1 MENYTLMN
9 DRVVKKLFT
18 STKVGKRYSA
28 AVIANVL
35 NLDEEDVY
43 NNLEYIHPEISSN
56 ASIVNSTADT
66 VYISDKTYIDIEF
79 NMIDGPSNRV
89 KNEAYIVHLYLR
101 QLKNHK
107 DYKNLKKVI
116 QINIDN
122 FDFYGKNKFLY
133 HSMMMELKLHLIEN
147 ESIEIYHINLPNLRK
162 LDYNVIVTDGE
173 RLKKILYILICEDK
187 EKLDGLYKGDDLML
201 SLQEEAKEIAEE
213 MKTWPYFDRDEIL
226 RIDREDAVQEGFN
239 EGHEQGKVSIFPIM
253 GSSSQQEKMSG
264 NR

>member
-133 HSMMMELKLHLIEN
+133 HSMMMEIKLRNYSH
-147 ESIEIYHINLPNLRK
+147 PRK
-162 LDYNVIVTDGE
+162 TIPRQRTTS
-173 RLKKILYILICEDK
+173 
-187 EKLDGLYKGDDLML
+187 M
-201 SLQEEAKEIAEE
+201 
-213 MKTWPYFDRDEIL
+213 
-226 RIDREDAVQEGFN
+226 
-239 EGHEQGKVSIFPIM
+239 
-253 GSSSQQEKMSG
+253 
-264 NR
+264 